1 MLGRKWLKNVM
12 KVQLKEVAKNVKKNI
27 KLDDIKKKYFDK
39 NHRDSTAAEK

>member
-12 KVQLKEVAKNVKKNI
+12 KVQLKEVAKNI